1 MNYEEYY
8 NSLLGEL
15 TRATTVLKDYSDL
28 EDYFAG
34 SSRNKVTY
42 EAYVLSSMPI
52 GISDI
57 VYIITSGP
65 ISIKFDTVLH
75 NTLKNNNRLAFTK
88 GVLKLFQDEKT
99 QILSIFKTLVEI
111 SSEMQLT
118 TLLSDIG
125 NDLTK
130 NEYRLS
136 RLKDLMRRQ
145 D

>member
-15 TRATTVLKDYSDL
+15 TRATTVLKEYSDL
-28 EDYFAG
+28 EDFFAN

-57 VYIITSGP
+57 VYIITSGN
-65 ISIKFDTVLH
+65 ISIKFDSILQ

-88 GVLKLFQDEKT
+88 AVIRLFEEEKT
-99 QILSIFKTLVEI
+99 QILNIFKSLVEI
-111 SSEMQLT
+111 SNATQLT
-118 TLLSDIG
+118 ALLSSISE
-125 NDLTK
+125 DLAK

-136 RLKDLMRRQ
+136 RLKDLMRR
-145 D
+145 